1 MKKILV
7 SMALLSVVF
16 SCSVMPDEGTLPVDN
31 TVGLQ
36 RLVASTADATKV
48 NIGTDDNVTFFHLW
62 EKGDEI
68 SVFDG
73 ATNLLYTLDGDGGS
87 TDGTFL
93 GPETSSP
100 TLYAVYPYSDKTT
113 IDTKTRT
120 FRVEYPAMQHG
131 VAGSYDPSSN
141 VMIGL
146 GTNGKISFSNAA
158 SYVQVNLVSKEKIL
172 FRSLDVLAKNGEPIS
187 GSADVVLDKKAK
199 PVTTMYI
206 GGNKITVAFDE
217 EIYIDEDHPLTF
229 YVALP
234 PVFISGGLEFI
245 LRGKEGTYMAKSSSS
260 ATLERNTVLKLP
272 ELAFAP
278 ILADTLTTGM
288 KFNAAVKSLINTGS
302 TYSSEDNTIKNI
314 VFEGGVAPVPSANSV
329 DVSASGDGS
338 VLAFWDE
345 ASSTV
350 TVRTLAAELFLNEDP
365 SYMFYKFY
373 AVESIENLS
382 MLNSSIA
389 TTLYCFFYHCDALKS
404 VDLSWMKTPNVT
416 SMYGMFEWCAAIEEL
431 DFSMMNVQNVESLS
445 YCFAYMSGLKYIKL
459 GDFNPVSAK
468 WAMNMFRGCTS
479 LETIDVKYW
488 YFNTAWDFKGM
499 FSQCK
504 SLTSFSLDGFYAA
517 KANYVDSMF
526 RGCSALESFSFGG
539 TFAPTNLVTSK
550 HMFSECEALPEID
563 LTGMPG
569 SRLTNTDNMFRGCT
583 ALEKI
588 TIPDGFFSSRDTM
601 MRSFFYNCSSLK
613 DVNVD
618 FSKQNT
624 SGVKNFA
631 YMFYGCTS
639 LSKLDL
645 SGIDTKA
652 ATTMSY
658 MFSNC
663 GTSELKLDLG
673 SFNTSNVTTMTYMFA
688 NCKASEI
695 ILYSFDVKN
704 VTSFAHMFDGC
715 SNLTDLDVS
724 MFIPQSAT
732 SLTYMFAN
740 CPNLESIYLGNVF
753 KAESATTLSYMF
765 ANDAAL
771 KSVDM
776 SKVHPIAATTLLG
789 LFYGCSSLESV
800 NLANFEMPSATT
812 LEGMFYKCSS
822 LKSVDMSD
830 FETSKV
836 TSVKSMFYGCSA
848 LESLDFTAFN
858 LSKVTDMSYLAA
870 SCPALKSVDLG
881 GDGCNTAALTNLNY
895 FLNGDTSLRTLRLN
909 KNFRCQKITGTNI
922 PAMPAYDAP
931 TVEDPL
937 VIYCRAEMAQRLI
950 QQFAQVVPGVNA
962 RTFVFYSIYDNN
974 VDLTLS
980 QEIPNVTTACT
991 VTDDAEVK
999 DPTAGTSGT
1008 DVNNYN
1014 ADDDWTI
1021 AS

>member
-7 SMALLSVVF
+7 SMALLAVVF

-62 EKGDEI
+62 ETGDEI

-73 ATNLLYTLDGDGGS
+73 ETNLLYTLDGEGGS
-87 TDGTFL
+87 IDGTFI
-93 GPETSSP
+93 GPETTSP
-100 TLYAVYPYSDKTT
+100 TLYAVYPYDDKTT
-113 IDTKTRT
+113 INTKTKT
-120 FRVEYPAMQHG
+120 FRVEYPAMQRG

-158 SYVQVNLVSKEKIL
+158 SYVQVNLKSDDRIL
-172 FRSLDVLAKNGEPIS
+172 FRSLDVMTRNGEPIS
-187 GSADVVLDKKAK
+187 GSADVVLDNKAK

-206 GGNKITVAFDE
+206 GGNKITVNFEE
-217 EIYIDEDHPLTF
+217 EIYLDEDHPLTF

-234 PVFISGGLEFI
+234 PVHISAGLEFI
-245 LRGKEGTYMAKSSSS
+245 LRGEEGTYMARSSSS
-260 ATLERNTVLKLP
+260 ATLKRNTVLKLP

-278 ILADTLTTGM
+278 IMADTLTTG
-288 KFNAAVKSLINTGS
+288 KEFNAAVKSLINAGS
-302 TYSSEDNTIKNI
+302 IYSSDDNTVKNI
-314 VFEGGVAPVPSANSV
+314 VFEGGVTPVPSVNSV

-338 VLAFWDE
+338 VLAYWDE

-365 SYMFYKFY
+365 SYMFNRFHD
-373 AVESIENLS
+373 VESVENLS

-389 TTLYCFFYHCDALKS
+389 TTLYCFFARCDALKS
-404 VDLSWMKTPNVT
+404 VDLSWMKTRNVT
-416 SMYGMFEWCAAIEEL
+416 SVYGMFQGCASIEEL
-431 DFSMMNVQNVESLS
+431 DFSMIDVRNAESLS
-445 YCFAYMSGLKYIKL
+445 SCFANMSALKYIKL
-459 GDFNPVSAK
+459 GVFNPVSAK
-468 WAMNMFRGCTS
+468 WATNMFRGCTS

-499 FSQCK
+499 FAQCK
-504 SLTSFSLDGFYAA
+504 SLTSFDMDRFYAA

-526 RGCSALESFSFGG
+526 RGCSALESFSFGN

-550 HMFSECEALPEID
+550 YMFAECDALPEID

-613 DVNVD
+613 EVNAD

-639 LSKLDL
+639 LPKLDL
-645 SGIDTKA
+645 KGFDTQA
-652 ATTMSY
+652 ATTMAY
-658 MFSNC
+658 MFYNC

-673 SFNTSNVTTMTYMFA
+673 SFNTSKVTLMSYMFA
-688 NCKASEI
+688 SCKAKEI
-695 ILYSFDVKN
+695 LLYSFSVRN
-704 VTSFAHMFDGC
+704 VTSFAYMFNGC
-715 SNLTDLDVS
+715 SNLTHLDVS

-732 SLTYMFAN
+732 TLTYMFAN
-740 CPNLESIYLGNVF
+740 CTNLESINMGNVF
-753 KAESATTLSYMF
+753 TAESATTLAYMF

-776 SKVHPIAATTLLG
+776 SKVHPLSATTAKG

-800 NLANFEMPSATT
+800 DLGNFTTPSATT
-812 LEGMFYKCSS
+812 FEAMFYKCSS

-830 FETSKV
+830 FETPKV
-836 TSVKSMFYGCSA
+836 TSLKSMFYGCSA

-858 LSKVTDMSYLAA
+858 ISKVTDMSYLAA

-881 GDGCNTAALTNLNY
+881 GDGCSTAALTNINY
-895 FLNGDTSLRTLRLN
+895 FLNGDIALRTLRLN
-909 KNFRCQKITGTNI
+909 KNFRCQKITATNI

-931 TVEDPL
+931 TVDDPL

-999 DPTAGTSGT
+999 DPTAGTGGT
-1008 DVNNYN
+1008 DVHNYN

-1021 AS
+1021 TS